1 MVNHLHYRRALPDDA
16 AACIDLR
23 GRTRENAFSAAQ
35 LAELGITEDS
45 WAAGIRD
52 DALPGHSRIG
62 VGRSTDSVS
71 GSCASRVQR
80 AAVHGRG

>member
-1 MVNHLHYRRALPDDA
+1 MPIAVRDARPEDA

-45 WAAGIRD
+45 WAAGI
-52 DALPGHSRIG
+52 A
-62 VGRSTDSVS
+62 
-71 GSCASRVQR
+71 
-80 AAVHGRG
+80 